1 MVFQAFQLLLL
12 RAGLRALWTDMF
24 VVHFDIA
31 QRTEKPP
38 AMVADQGRFFLRVIE
53 TTRFAFRLQ
62 SFTGVAER
70 KAAHQRREHKDI
82 ERTFAAGAG
91 YGSVGMVEFRGNRRV
106 TFRAA

>member
-12 RAGLRALWTDMF
+12 RAGLRALGTDVF
-24 VVHFDIA
+24 VVHLDLA
-31 QRTEKPP
+31 QGTEKPP
-38 AMVADQGRFFLRVIE
+38 ALFADQSRFFLRMIK

-70 KAAHQRREHKDI
+70 KSARQRREHKDI
-82 ERTFAAGAG
+82 EGTFTAGAG
-91 YGSVGMVEFRGNRRV
+91 YGSAGMVEFRGNHRV